1 MIRVSVFYPQTP
13 GATFDHTYYAQ
24 QHCPMVQEKLHAFGC
39 VRIEIDKGL
48 GGGTPDTP
56 APFVAV
62 GHLIFHSVANFQEGM
77 AAHGQEFLND
87 IPHYTTITPQIQV
100 SEIVA

>member
-1 MIRVSVFYPQTP
+1 MIRGSVFYPYTP

-24 QHCPMVQEKLHAFGC
+24 THCPMVQEKLRAFGC

-48 GGGTPDTP
+48 RGGTPNEP

-62 GHLIFHSVANFQEGM
+62 GHIIIQSLEGFQQGWT
-77 AAHGQEFLND
+77 AHGQEFVND
-87 IPHYTTITPQIQV
+87 IPNYTTITPQFQV
-100 SEIVA
+100 SEMVA

>member
-1 MIRVSVFYPQTP
+1 MIRVSVFYPNTP
-13 GATFDHTYYAQ
+13 GATFDHTYYAEK
-24 QHCPMVQEKLHAFGC
+24 HCPMVQERLRPFGC

-48 GGGTPDTP
+48 LGGTPDAP

-62 GHLIFHSVANFQEGM
+62 GHVIIHSVEGWQQGL
-77 AAHGQEFLND
+77 AAHGQEILGD
-87 IPHYTTITPQIQV
+87 IPNYTNIAPQMQI